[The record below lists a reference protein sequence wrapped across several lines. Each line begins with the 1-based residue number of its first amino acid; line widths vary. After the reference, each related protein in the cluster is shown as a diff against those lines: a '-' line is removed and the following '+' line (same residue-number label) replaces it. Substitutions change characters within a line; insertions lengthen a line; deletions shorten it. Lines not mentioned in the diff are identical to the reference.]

1 MRKLIIL
8 FALLLLTGCDV
19 KYNLVINNKQEVNE
33 KIYVYIDEAMINQS
47 NMSIDEYLDYYSNL
61 YLENEGYKNFKIT
74 TKKNDTSGYFIVK
87 NNYNDL
93 NEYINSY
100 SFKNMF
106 NTATI
111 ETIGK
116 YTTFKTSVNSY
127 LENLK
132 NDELV
137 NDNMMNYNYTIKIK
151 FYNEIVNHNA
161 DKVDEKNNVYTWYV
175 NKDTTKEYIEF
186 KIGPK
191 VRYDVMIFDYIQNNY
206 LIIGVVS
213 LIFISV
219 IIFGLYIVVKA
230 KKNNEI

>member
-1 MRKLIIL
+1 MRKIIILLIIL
-8 FALLLLTGCDV
+8 FLTGCDV
-19 KYNLVINNKQEVNE
+19 KYNLVINNKQEVSE
-33 KIYVYIDEAMINQS
+33 KIYVYVDKTTIDES

-61 YLENEGYKNFKIT
+61 YLENEGYKDFKIT
-74 TKKNDTSGYFIVK
+74 TKKNDNSGYFIIK
-87 NNYNDL
+87 NNYNSL
-93 NEYINSY
+93 NDYISSY

-116 YTTFKTSVNSY
+116 YTTFKTTVNSY

-137 NDNMMNYNYTIKIK
+137 NDKMKNYNYTIKIK
-151 FYNEIVNHNA
+151 FYNEIVNNNA
-161 DKVDEKNNVYTWYV
+161 DEVDEKNNVYTWYV

-191 VRYDVMIFDYIQNNY
+191 VRYDIMIFDYIQNNY
-206 LIIGVVS
+206 VVIGVVS
-213 LIFISV
+213 LILIS
-219 IIFGLYIVVKA
+219 IIICGLSIVVKA